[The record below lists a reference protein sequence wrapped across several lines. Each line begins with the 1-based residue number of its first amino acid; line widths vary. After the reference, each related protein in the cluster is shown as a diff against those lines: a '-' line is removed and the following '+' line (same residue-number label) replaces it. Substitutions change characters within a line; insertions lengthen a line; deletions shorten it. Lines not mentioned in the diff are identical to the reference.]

1 MESTLVPLALFLSF
15 TVTIIAVTR
24 LVTEARTRRR
34 LIEMNA
40 TPELART
47 VTTASATDLGVHAS
61 LQWGLVTG
69 AVGLSLVII
78 QYLPF
83 QPDEPIAYGVVLL
96 FASAGLILYHFLG
109 KRLLKQQRAA

>member
-1 MESTLVPLALFLSF
+1 MESTLVPVAMFLSF
-15 TVTIIAVTR
+15 TVTIIAVVR

-47 VTTASATDLGVHAS
+47 VITASAADLGVHAS

-69 AVGLSLVII
+69 AVGLALVLV

-83 QPDEPIAYGVVLL
+83 EPDEPIAYGVVLL
-96 FASAGLILYHFLG
+96 FASAGMVLYHVLG
-109 KRLLKQQRAA
+109 RRLLRQRMAG